1 MGTIFGHGQTWAMPI
16 KKNDG
21 TGRGGQC
28 PLRNLVSQAEVV
40 LLFLCGGQAKV
51 GMGTKINLE
60 I

>member
-1 MGTIFGHGQTWAMPI
+1 MGNGHRQTWAMPI

-28 PLRNLVSQAEVV
+28 PLRNLVSWAEVV
-40 LLFLCGGQAKV
+40 LPFLCGGRAKV
-51 GMGTKINLE
+51 GMGTKFNLN